1 VEGAWHLVY
10 KQRGLD
16 DWVSQKI
23 HLCYTA
29 NMPRASTRIPTRRS
43 SSYSPVQENNFNI
56 DRFSH
61 ARWDPS
67 RLYPTLGAVMDR
79 TATAD
84 PKEGFSDLGGG
95 SGCAFRFRK
104 AN

>member
-1 VEGAWHLVY
+1 
-10 KQRGLD
+10 
-16 DWVSQKI
+16 
-23 HLCYTA
+23 
-29 NMPRASTRIPTRRS
+29 MPRAQTCVRTRRS

-61 ARWDPS
+61 ARRDPS
-67 RLYPTLGAVMDR
+67 RPYPTLGAVMDC

-95 SGCAFRFRK
+95 PACAFRFRK
-104 AN
+104 PS